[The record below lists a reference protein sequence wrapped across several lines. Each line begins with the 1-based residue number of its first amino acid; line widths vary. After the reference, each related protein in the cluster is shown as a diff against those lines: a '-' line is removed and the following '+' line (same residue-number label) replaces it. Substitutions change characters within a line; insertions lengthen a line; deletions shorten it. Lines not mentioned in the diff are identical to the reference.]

1 MSRPPDRPRS
11 AARYVAGAASGCAT
25 VGAPARPDDDGG
37 DAPPLPG
44 RLCSLPTRCRRIYVS
59 HTPLH
64 QVKVECPKG
73 QRLLTTGDLAL
84 ARGTG
89 LMQGWAVGRSADR
102 RVCQRGRRP
111 MRLDASE
118 AQPASKEP
126 TGAVMHHRGGP
137 AAPARMA
144 PLERLAALCDPGTL
158 RRVEITDAQGEVGV
172 VAAVGR
178 VGPHPV
184 VCYAQDS

>member
-73 QRLLTTGDLAL
+73 QRLLTAGDLAL

-118 AQPASKEP
+118 AQP
-126 TGAVMHHRGGP
+126 V
-137 AAPARMA
+137 RMV
-144 PLERLAALCDPGTL
+144 TS
-158 RRVEITDAQGEVGV
+158 GEVMLLLCGSD
-172 VAAVGR
+172 APYR
-178 VGPHPV
+178 
-184 VCYAQDS
+184 